1 VNIAD
6 CDYVGCVKESD
17 EWRDMSRRMRRMLS
31 LVLLVALLLTTC
43 WVDQA
48 DTIRWL

>member
-1 VNIAD
+1 
-6 CDYVGCVKESD
+6 
-17 EWRDMSRRMRRMLS
+17 MRRVLS
-31 LVLLVALLLTTC
+31 LVLLVALLLATC

>member
-1 VNIAD
+1 M
-6 CDYVGCVKESD
+6 C
-17 EWRDMSRRMRRMLS
+17 RRMRMLS
-31 LVLLVALLLTTC
+31 LVLLVALLLATC